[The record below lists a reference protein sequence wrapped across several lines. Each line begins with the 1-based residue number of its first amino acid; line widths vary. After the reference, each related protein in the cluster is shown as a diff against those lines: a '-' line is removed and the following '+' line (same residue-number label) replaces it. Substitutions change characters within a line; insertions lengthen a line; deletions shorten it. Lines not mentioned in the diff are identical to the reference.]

1 MPAMAPD
8 LATRALE
15 LVSIPSVSHE
25 EAEIATYVADAM
37 PWEPVFAND
46 DLSSVY
52 ARRDGKPL
60 VVFAGHLDTVPSQGN
75 MPGRVEDGWVVGLG
89 ASDMKGGVALM
100 IELARWLA
108 EEDPETAIDPAF
120 LFFPRE
126 EVGAEWNPLPKL
138 FEACPLLR
146 EASLAVLLEPTDETI
161 QAGCLGHLV
170 ARRVFEG
177 KSSHSARPWLGDNA
191 ILRAV
196 EGIAPIEPEEVEIDG
211 LRFVEVLSPTLI
223 SGGIADNVI
232 PDRVEVTYSY
242 RFGPQRSVPEAEARV
257 RELLGEDVEVLN
269 VSPAGRVSLRNPQVE
284 RLRATTG
291 FAVEPKQ
298 AWTNVADFTSQGV
311 AAVNLGPGE
320 TKYAHTREERVEVAA
335 LERTFEALQRF
346 VRAGSV

>member
-25 EAEIATYVADAM
+25 ESELAAYVAAAM
-37 PWEPVFAND
+37 PWEPAFADD
-46 DLSSVY
+46 DLSTVY

-60 VVFAGHLDTVPSQGN
+60 VVFGGHLDTVPPQEN
-75 MPGRVEDGWVVGLG
+75 LPGRLEDGWVVGLG
-89 ASDMKGGVALM
+89 SCDMKGGVALM

-108 EEDPETAIDPAF
+108 EAEPETAVDPAF

-126 EVGAEWNPLPKL
+126 ELGAEWNPLPGL
-138 FEACPLLR
+138 FEACPLLG
-146 EASLAVLLEPTDETI
+146 EAALAVLLEPTDETI
-161 QAGCLGHLV
+161 QAGCLGNVV
-170 ARRVFEG
+170 ARRVFTG
-177 KSSHSARPWLGDNA
+177 KSAHSARPWLGENA
-191 ILRAV
+191 IFKAV
-196 EGIAPIEPEEVEIDG
+196 EAVVPVAPEEVEIDG

-223 SGGIADNVI
+223 SGGIAANVI

-242 RFGPQRSVPEAEARV
+242 RFAPHRSMEEAEARV
-257 RELLGEDVEVLN
+257 RELLGGDVEVLS

-284 RLRATTG
+284 RLRAATG

-298 AWTNVADFTSQGV
+298 AWTNVADFTARGV
-311 AAVNLGPGE
+311 DAVNLGPGQ
-320 TKYAHTREERVEVAA
+320 TRYAHTRDERVEVAA

-346 VRAGSV
+346 VLAGSV